1 MADKKITALTALTD
15 PTGTDLLLAVD
26 DPSGTPI
33 SKSLEI
39 EDMFGAS
46 SQISLSAVNISSAGT
61 TDIASTGALTITA
74 TAGATVT
81 GTLTVSD
88 ALTASSGISVTG
100 NSSVTGTLTST
111 ETFTAP
117 RVTLTSA
124 STPSNNN
131 TEGYATGTIF
141 WDTGY
146 VYVVTGASEIKR
158 VALSTF

>member
-81 GTLTVSD
+81 GNLNVVNSFVSLSSTATAAGGAAATID
-88 ALTASSGISVTG
+88 NTNSAGIPVGTILWDNTKLYVVVASSGVDAIKSVD
-100 NSSVTGTLTST
+100 LT
-111 ETFTAP
+111 A
-117 RVTLTSA
+117 V
-124 STPSNNN
+124 
-131 TEGYATGTIF
+131 
-141 WDTGY
+141 
-146 VYVVTGASEIKR
+146 
-158 VALSTF
+158 